1 VEYGE
6 MKIFRF
12 NFSSIILGDIKLMLE
27 MFLLTAVICCLA
39 TPSVSWVE
47 LKATQAATDFKP
59 MKLLKRLM

>member
-1 VEYGE
+1 
-6 MKIFRF
+6 MF
-12 NFSSIILGDIKLMLE
+12 D